1 MPGAET
7 STLNGR
13 DRAVLRAVAAGR
25 CRLGPGWQ
33 PVLLVD
39 GLVCTDSAAGRRLVS
54 AGLIHPPDPARPLVP
69 ATLTPAGRLALA
81 APPATNGS
89 LVGH

>member
-1 MPGAET
+1 MPGAGT

-25 CRLGPGWQ
+25 CLLGAGWQ

-39 GLVCTDSAAGRRLVS
+39 GLVCADSAIGRRLVA
-54 AGLIHPPDPARPLVP
+54 AGLINPPDPARAPGP
-69 ATLTPAGRLALA
+69 ASLTALGRQAIA
-81 APPATNGS
+81 C
-89 LVGH
+89 

>member
-1 MPGAET
+1 MAGAGTT
-7 STLNGR
+7 SISGR

-39 GLVCTDSAAGRRLVS
+39 GLACTDSAAGRRLVA
-54 AGLIHPPDPARPLVP
+54 AGLIDPPDPARPFGP
-69 ATLTPAGRLALA
+69 ASLTALGARVLAG
-81 APPATNGS
+81 
-89 LVGH
+89 